1 MNKKWRVLIFAFFL
15 AAAHSGPAAAASRIK
30 DIASIEGIRDNQL
43 TGYGLLVGLNGSG
56 DRSQTFFPTQTLAN
70 MLERSGITI
79 DPEKV
84 RVKNIAAVMVTATL
98 PPNARQGS
106 RIDVNVASIGDAQS
120 IQGGL
125 LIRTPLQGADGQVYV
140 VADGQVLLG
149 GFNAGGGNARV
160 QLNHPTSGRIPNGG
174 LVERDVVVDLS
185 GRKNL
190 NLILHESDFT
200 TASRAAKA
208 INEAVDSAVAG
219 AIDSRTIAVRVPESY
234 GGRIVEYIAKIENA
248 TMDVDI
254 RARVI
259 VNEKTGTIVMGNEV
273 RISKVSIIHGSLSL
287 QVGTVYDISQ
297 PNPFSRRGDTVVV
310 PEETVI
316 AQEEKGRTVTLQEG
330 ASVEEIV
337 RVLNELGAGPRDVIA
352 ILKAI
357 KAHGALQAELVII

>member
-1 MNKKWRVLIFAFFL
+1 MNGKWRITIFVFFFVGAL
-15 AAAHSGPAAAASRIK
+15 LGSSAAATRIK
-30 DIASIEGIRDNQL
+30 DVVVIEGIRDNQL
-43 TGYGLLVGLNGSG
+43 TGYGLLVGLNGTG

-79 DPEKV
+79 DPARV

-125 LIRTPLQGADGQVYV
+125 LIQTPLLGADGQVYV
-140 VADGQVLLG
+140 VADGSVILG
-149 GFNAGGGNARV
+149 GYKAGGRNARV

-174 LVERDVVVDLS
+174 LVEKEVIVDLS
-185 GRKNL
+185 GRKHL
-190 NLILHESDFT
+190 NLILQQSDFT

-208 INEAVDSAVAG
+208 INEAVNSPVAG
-219 AIDSRTIAVRVPESY
+219 AIDSRTIAVKVPDSY
-234 GGRIVEYIAKIENA
+234 ADRIVEYIAEIENV

-254 RARVI
+254 KARVI
-259 VNEKTGTIVMGNEV
+259 VNEKTGTIVMGSDV
-273 RISKVSIIHGSLSL
+273 RISDVSIIHGSLSL
-287 QVGTVYDISQ
+287 QVGTVYDVSQ
-297 PNPFSRRGDTVVV
+297 PNPFSREGETVVL
-310 PEETVI
+310 PEETVT
-316 AQEEKGRTVTLQEG
+316 AQEEKGSTLTLHEG
-330 ASVEEIV
+330 VSVEEIV
-337 RVLNELGAGPRDVIA
+337 TRLNEFGATPRDIIA

>member
-1 MNKKWRVLIFAFFL
+1 MNGKLRIPILAFFFVGAL
-15 AAAHSGPAAAASRIK
+15 LGSSAAATRIK
-30 DIASIEGIRDNQL
+30 DVASIEGIRDNQL
-43 TGYGLLVGLNGSG
+43 TGYGLLVGLNGTG

-79 DPEKV
+79 NPARV

-125 LIRTPLQGADGQVYV
+125 LISTPLKGVDGEVYV
-140 VADGQVLLG
+140 VADGSVVLG
-149 GFNAGGGNARV
+149 GYSAGGRNARV

-174 LVERDVVVDLS
+174 LVEKEVIVDLS
-185 GRKNL
+185 GRKHL
-190 NLILHESDFT
+190 NLILHQSDFT

-208 INEAVDSAVAG
+208 INEAVNSSVAG
-219 AIDSRTIAVRVPESY
+219 AIDSRTIAIKVPDSY
-234 GGRIVEYIAKIENA
+234 EDRIVEYIAEIENA

-259 VNEKTGTIVMGNEV
+259 VNEKTGTIVMGNDV
-273 RISKVSIIHGSLSL
+273 RISDVSIIHGSLSL
-287 QVGTVYDISQ
+287 QVGTVYDVSQ
-297 PNPFSRRGDTVVV
+297 PNPLSRGGETVVV
-310 PEETVI
+310 PEDTVT
-316 AQEEKGRTVTLQEG
+316 AQEEKGSTLTLHEG
-330 ASVEEIV
+330 VSVEEIV
-337 RVLNELGAGPRDVIA
+337 TRLNEFGATPRDVIA